1 MTKYVIVLLFIDFG
15 LSQLSVEGKRIYNK
29 DINEYYSYNQ
39 FVEILNNDRN
49 FINSEK
55 FRNFKSYVHNKKRKR
70 TLYCFSLMCIAGL
83 SNPTPDIP
91 HQDIL
96 LGRILPL
103 SLSYYTYFSYKR
115 HESLFYVV
123 QQYNNIYSDGE
134 INYEK
139 YPGPKIV
146 KSATNAYKKTT
157 PEQRVFGTCI
167 GTLIG
172 GVIITP
178 IIWRWIWG
186 AYY

>member
-1 MTKYVIVLLFIDFG
+1 MIKYVTLLFIDFG

-39 FVEILNNDRN
+39 FVEILNNDKN
-49 FINSEK
+49 FVNSEK

-83 SNPTPDIP
+83 SDPTPDGDSE
-91 HQDIL
+91 DIL
-96 LGRILPL
+96 FGTILPL

-139 YPGPKIV
+139 YSGPKIV
-146 KSATNAYKKTT
+146 KSARKAYKKST
-157 PEQRVFGTCI
+157 PEQRVLGTC
-167 GTLIG
+167 LS

-178 IIWRWIWG
+178 IIWRWIWRD
-186 AYY
+186 YY